1 MDAVIKAVTSLVGGG
16 VNWAGQ
22 YLALITGEGGGLLLF
37 FAVMSAV
44 GLGVGLI
51 RRMMRL

>member
-1 MDAVIKAVTSLVGGG
+1 MGDIITAVTSLVTGG
-16 VNWAGQ
+16 VNWAGK

-44 GLGVGLI
+44 GLGIGLI